1 MLERNFHSRPLI
13 KNDYSAIGSSG
24 PEDMLSPSN
33 NRCGKKTLFPMVFG
47 YQEAKSPRS
56 PLGTVNL
63 NTHFMVSIYK
73 CIVRFI
79 FVQSDDI

>member
-1 MLERNFHSRPLI
+1 
-13 KNDYSAIGSSG
+13 
-24 PEDMLSPSN
+24 MLSPSN

-73 CIVRFI
+73 RIVKFV
-79 FVQSDDI
+79 FVQNDDI